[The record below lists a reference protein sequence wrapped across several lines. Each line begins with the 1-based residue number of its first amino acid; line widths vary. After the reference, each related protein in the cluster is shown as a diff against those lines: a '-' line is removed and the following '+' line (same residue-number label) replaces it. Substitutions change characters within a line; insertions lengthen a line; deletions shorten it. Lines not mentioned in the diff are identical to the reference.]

1 MKKIKYLII
10 TLSVISL
17 ILIYFYNNNRMIT
30 KASSDDENSILYLE
44 MNDTTTEPKTI
55 YSEKYQNKIQRQ
67 IDRAK
72 QKNNYT
78 FKEPLLIE
86 NPYGTNTTG
95 VYMYFTTDEDY
106 QATYTISCNGY
117 EDFTQ
122 TLNTNTSSG
131 YTKEHE
137 YLLVG
142 SIPGEKNI
150 ITVTLHDTQGN
161 EVDTLT
167 WSYQAPDLLGGNEYI
182 TVETETYDTNASLTN
197 GLYTVLGNDVTED
210 SDTLA
215 YMRLYDNYG
224 IIRSEIPII
233 SYRSH
238 RCLFDDN
245 TMYISVSSTK
255 IVGIDQTGYVSTI
268 YDTGDYKLHH
278 DYIFDDNKNLIVLA
292 SKKEAE
298 TSEDKIIMI
307 DHDSG
312 EVSELIDLIDLFPDY
327 YKLTSKPESAD
338 DLDWMHINSLELIN
352 DDSLIISS
360 RETSTIIKINDIYN
374 EPSVDYMIGSDN
386 FWQESGY
393 DNFLL
398 TKANDFS
405 LQAGQHCVTYAT
417 DSSLSDGQ
425 YYLYLYNNNIAV
437 STTRPD
443 YNWKEDPNYTNVSY
457 DSKDGVSH
465 YYKYL
470 IDENTKTVE
479 LIADIPA
486 EYSGYVSS
494 VQEIDN
500 NVIIDSGMAMTWFEY
515 DKSGSLIKKF
525 TTTGGKFL
533 HRVFKYTYNDYW
545 FQ

>member
-1 MKKIKYLII
+1 MFVSNRRRRIEMEENMKKIKYLII

-210 SDTLA
+210 SDALA

-312 EVSELIDLIDLFPDY
+312 EVSELIDLIDLSRLKLTHFQCFSSDISQMMAQQLYELEQLTLRQQVLKTLISTNQSTFRLDKHQIDESINRIRSQYHVSPSGLFIPRVKSNALAKRDAYDESFTKWSIENFPKQSEWQRLYENIQQQVLMSQENPLQLLYTRLNETKKQRLILQNKIYLLRIQSQLCGQPIFYWDEVY
-327 YKLTSKPESAD
+327 EREVKKQGQHTHLTTGKMLTSKQ
-338 DLDWMHINSLELIN
+338 
-352 DDSLIISS
+352 
-360 RETSTIIKINDIYN
+360 KIGEIVVCEN
-374 EPSVDYMIGSDN
+374 
-386 FWQESGY
+386 
-393 DNFLL
+393 
-398 TKANDFS
+398 K
-405 LQAGQHCVTYAT
+405 
-417 DSSLSDGQ
+417 
-425 YYLYLYNNNIAV
+425 YYIH
-437 STTRPD
+437 STT
-443 YNWKEDPNYTNVSY
+443 
-457 DSKDGVSH
+457 
-465 YYKYL
+465 
-470 IDENTKTVE
+470 
-479 LIADIPA
+479 
-486 EYSGYVSS
+486 
-494 VQEIDN
+494 
-500 NVIIDSGMAMTWFEY
+500 
-515 DKSGSLIKKF
+515 
-525 TTTGGKFL
+525 
-533 HRVFKYTYNDYW
+533 
-545 FQ
+545 